1 MMTDDLRNI
10 LDKVNHLSIENL
22 NILYQQT
29 NKLQNEQNNLNN
41 INDNLSISKH
51 LLNSMTSTFK
61 NLQTNTIGKLKIR
74 KNKNLNKNLNN
85 IQIENRSENTIIE
98 NSSENTIIE
107 NSSEN
112 TIIENRSENSNDQ
125 LDEILKGLKIV
136 KEINTEF
143 QKELDKQ
150 SIILDENIDL
160 VEKNQ
165 KDIISNIH
173 KINNIF

>member
-1 MMTDDLRNI
+1 MTDDLRNI

-85 IQIENRSENTIIE
+85 IQIEN
-98 NSSENTIIE
+98 SSENTIIE
-107 NSSEN
+107 NS
-112 TIIENRSENSNDQ
+112 SENSNDQ

>member
-1 MMTDDLRNI
+1 MTNDLRNI

-85 IQIENRSENTIIE
+85 IQIEN
-98 NSSENTIIE
+98 SSENTIIE
-107 NSSEN
+107 NS
-112 TIIENRSENSNDQ
+112 SENSNDQ

>member
-1 MMTDDLRNI
+1 MTDDLRNI

-98 NSSENTIIE
+98 N
-107 NSSEN
+107 
-112 TIIENRSENSNDQ
+112 RSENSNDQ

-173 KINNIF
+173 KINNIS

>member
-1 MMTDDLRNI
+1 MTDDLRNI

-98 NSSENTIIE
+98 N
-107 NSSEN
+107 
-112 TIIENRSENSNDQ
+112 RSENSNDQ